1 MKQNDR
7 YITYETD
14 LYMYILHTTNMKNL
28 NDSTW
33 IVLLTTLTN
42 FELWNA

>member
-7 YITYETD
+7 YMIYETD
-14 LYMYILHTTNMKNL
+14 LYMYIHNTNMKNL
-28 NDSTW
+28 NDSTC

-42 FELWNA
+42 FELCNV